1 MLNPIYYFKVNL
13 LKPEVIFANYPDSNL
28 DNIKNQ
34 LINSTIWV
42 EGVPYPLKHGDVFTL
57 SGMQALKVKEL
68 YIDSNQTPILDIVD
82 IPNVENLTIGFA
94 GEQVG
99 LEWSSNNNFYTQIDI
114 RFDEG
119 NWSFAQ
125 KIEKGVGAT
134 LFAPLT
140 ETAILQVRL
149 KFVDDQGNS
158 SRSYIYESIE
168 ICSGHQ
174 CDVNDAPTDIALSAS
189 TIAENNTIGDVIGTL
204 STTDPD
210 AGNSFTYLLVSGT
223 GDTNNASFTIDGASL
238 KANAVFN
245 FEVKSS
251 YTVRIRSTD
260 QGGLTTE
267 KAFAI
272 SVTDVNE
279 APTDIA
285 LSDSTIAEN
294 NEIGAVVGT
303 LSTTDPDAGDTFTYS
318 LISGE
323 GDADNASFAI
333 SGSDLIS
340 NEVFDYEA
348 KSSYAVRIRSTDQ
361 GSLTTEKAFTITV
374 TNVNETPT
382 NLTLSANTIAE
393 NNEIGAVIGT
403 FTTTDPDAEN
413 TFTYTLIETA
423 GGSELDNASF
433 SISGSDLIANVV
445 FDYEVKSTYYIHVRS
460 TDQGGLYG
468 GDVPGSPPFPDIGWT
483 FTITVTD
490 VSENQAPTDI
500 SLSSETIAENNEIG
514 AVVGTLST
522 TDPDAGDTFT
532 YTLASGTGDTDNASF
547 TIDGA
552 DLIANEVFDYEAKSS
567 YAVRIRSTDQGSLTT
582 ERSFTITVTN
592 VNEQP
597 TYVTLSSDTIAENN
611 EIGAVIGT
619 FSTTDQDAGD
629 TFTYTLTE
637 TINGT
642 ELDNASFSIDGANL
656 IANVVFDY
664 EVKSTYYIHVRSTD
678 QDGLWTGLDTSLPPW
693 PNDWGWRFTIT
704 VTDASENSAP
714 TDITISS
721 ETIPLNNASGAVIG
735 ALSTTDPDAG
745 DTFTYTLVSG
755 EGSGDNFDFSIAGSN
770 VIAQTANMSEMKG
783 YWFIRVR
790 STDQGDL
797 YYEKPIVLRIDGT
810 PPL

>member
-1 MLNPIYYFKVNL
+1 M
-13 LKPEVIFANYPDSNL
+13 
-28 DNIKNQ
+28 
-34 LINSTIWV
+34 
-42 EGVPYPLKHGDVFTL
+42 
-57 SGMQALKVKEL
+57 
-68 YIDSNQTPILDIVD
+68 
-82 IPNVENLTIGFA
+82 
-94 GEQVG
+94 
-99 LEWSSNNNFYTQIDI
+99 
-114 RFDEG
+114 
-119 NWSFAQ
+119 
-125 KIEKGVGAT
+125 
-134 LFAPLT
+134 
-140 ETAILQVRL
+140 
-149 KFVDDQGNS
+149 
-158 SRSYIYESIE
+158 
-168 ICSGHQ
+168 
-174 CDVNDAPTDIALSAS
+174 
-189 TIAENNTIGDVIGTL
+189 
-204 STTDPD
+204 
-210 AGNSFTYLLVSGT
+210 
-223 GDTNNASFTIDGASL
+223 
-238 KANAVFN
+238 
-245 FEVKSS
+245 
-251 YTVRIRSTD
+251 
-260 QGGLTTE
+260 
-267 KAFAI
+267 
-272 SVTDVNE
+272 
-279 APTDIA
+279 
-285 LSDSTIAEN
+285 
-294 NEIGAVVGT
+294 
-303 LSTTDPDAGDTFTYS
+303 
-318 LISGE
+318 
-323 GDADNASFAI
+323 
-333 SGSDLIS
+333 
-340 NEVFDYEA
+340 
-348 KSSYAVRIRSTDQ
+348 
-361 GSLTTEKAFTITV
+361 
-374 TNVNETPT
+374 
-382 NLTLSANTIAE
+382 
-393 NNEIGAVIGT
+393 
-403 FTTTDPDAEN
+403 
-413 TFTYTLIETA
+413 
-423 GGSELDNASF
+423 
-433 SISGSDLIANVV
+433 V

>member
-42 EGVPYPLKHGDVFTL
+42 EGVPYPLKHGDVFKL

-68 YIDSNQTPILDIVD
+68 YIDSNQTPILEIVD
-82 IPNVENLTIGFA
+82 IPNVENLTIGFT

-125 KIEKGVGAT
+125 KIEKGVGVT

-189 TIAENNTIGDVIGTL
+189 TIAENNTIGDVIGTF

-210 AGNSFTYLLVSGT
+210 TGNTFTYTIVSGT
-223 GDTNNASFTIDGASL
+223 GDTDNASFTIDGESL
-238 KANAVFN
+238 KANAAFN
-245 FEVKSS
+245 FETKSS

-260 QGGLTTE
+260 QGSLYYE
-267 KAFAI
+267 KAFTI
-272 SVTDVNE
+272 TVTNVNE

-285 LSDSTIAEN
+285 ISASTIAEN
-294 NEIGAVVGT
+294 NAIGDVIGT
-303 LSTTDPDAGDTFTYS
+303 FSTTDPDAGNTFTYT
-318 LISGE
+318 LISGT
-323 GDADNASFAI
+323 GDTDNASFSI
-333 SGSDLIS
+333 SGSDLIA
-340 NEVFDYEA
+340 NEVFDFET
-348 KSSYAVRIRSTDQ
+348 KNSYSVRVRSTDQ
-361 GSLTTEKAFTITV
+361 GGLTTEKAFTITV

-490 VSENQAPTDI
+490 VEGENSAPTDI
-500 SLSSETIAENNEIG
+500 TLSPATIAENNEIG
-514 AVVGTLST
+514 DIIGTFST
-522 TDPDAGDTFT
+522 TDPDPNDLPT
-532 YTLASGTGDTDNASF
+532 YTLVSGTGDTDNASF
-547 TIDGA
+547 AISTVGMRR
-552 DLIANEVFDYEAKSS
+552 DLKANTVFDFETKSS
-567 YAVRIRSTDQGSLTT
+567 YSIR
-582 ERSFTITVTN
+582 
-592 VNEQP
+592 
-597 TYVTLSSDTIAENN
+597 
-611 EIGAVIGT
+611 
-619 FSTTDQDAGD
+619 
-629 TFTYTLTE
+629 
-637 TINGT
+637 
-642 ELDNASFSIDGANL
+642 
-656 IANVVFDY
+656 
-664 EVKSTYYIHVRSTD
+664 VRSTD
-678 QDGLWTGLDTSLPPW
+678 DGGLYYEKA
-693 PNDWGWRFTIT
+693 FTIT
-704 VTDASENSAP
+704 VTDMNENQAP

-721 ETIPLNNASGAVIG
+721 DRVDPFVANGTYAATF
-735 ALSTTDPDAG
+735 STTDPDAAN
-745 DTFTYTLVSG
+745 TFIYSLVSG
-755 EGSGDNFDFSIAGSN
+755 TGDTNNASFLIDGADLIINDYLVYGDGPSRN
-770 VIAQTANMSEMKG
+770 
-783 YWFIRVR
+783 IRVR
-790 STDQGDL
+790 STDQGGLWTEKAFIL
-797 YYEKPIVLRIDGT
+797 YLN
-810 PPL
+810 

>member
-42 EGVPYPLKHGDVFTL
+42 EGVPYPLKHGDVFKL

-68 YIDSNQTPILDIVD
+68 YIDSNQTPILEIVD
-82 IPNVENLTIGFA
+82 IPNVENLTIGFT

-125 KIEKGVGAT
+125 KIEKGVDT
-134 LFAPLT
+134 ILLAPLT

-174 CDVNDAPTDIALSAS
+174 CNDAPTDIELSAS

-210 AGNSFTYLLVSGT
+210 SGNSFTYSLVSGT

-251 YTVRIRSTD
+251 Y
-260 QGGLTTE
+260 
-267 KAFAI
+267 
-272 SVTDVNE
+272 
-279 APTDIA
+279 
-285 LSDSTIAEN
+285 
-294 NEIGAVVGT
+294 
-303 LSTTDPDAGDTFTYS
+303 
-318 LISGE
+318 
-323 GDADNASFAI
+323 
-333 SGSDLIS
+333 
-340 NEVFDYEA
+340 
-348 KSSYAVRIRSTDQ
+348 AVRIRSTDQ
-361 GSLTTEKAFTITV
+361 GSLTTEKAFTIAV
-374 TNVNETPT
+374 TNANETPT

-468 GDVPGSPPFPDIGWT
+468 GDVPGSPPFPAIGWT
-483 FTITVTD
+483 FAITVTD
-490 VSENQAPTDI
+490 VNENQAPTDI
-500 SLSSETIAENNEIG
+500 TLSANTIDENNYIG
-514 AVVGTLST
+514 DIIGTFST
-522 TDPDAGDTFT
+522 TDPDPNDIPT
-532 YTLASGTGDTDNASF
+532 YTLVSGTGDTDNASF
-547 TIDGA
+547 AIATAGMKR
-552 DLIANEVFDYEAKSS
+552 DLKANAVFDFETKSS
-567 YAVRIRSTDQGSLTT
+567 YSIR
-582 ERSFTITVTN
+582 
-592 VNEQP
+592 
-597 TYVTLSSDTIAENN
+597 
-611 EIGAVIGT
+611 
-619 FSTTDQDAGD
+619 
-629 TFTYTLTE
+629 
-637 TINGT
+637 
-642 ELDNASFSIDGANL
+642 
-656 IANVVFDY
+656 
-664 EVKSTYYIHVRSTD
+664 VRSTD
-678 QDGLWTGLDTSLPPW
+678 EGGLYYEKA
-693 PNDWGWRFTIT
+693 FTIT
-704 VTDASENSAP
+704 VTDMNENQAP

-721 ETIPLNNASGAVIG
+721 DRVDPFVANGTYAATF
-735 ALSTTDPDAG
+735 STTDPDAAN
-745 DTFTYTLVSG
+745 TFIYSLVSG
-755 EGSGDNFDFSIAGSN
+755 TGDTNNASFLIDGADLIINDYLVYGDGPSRN
-770 VIAQTANMSEMKG
+770 
-783 YWFIRVR
+783 IRVR
-790 STDQGDL
+790 STDQGGLWTEKAFIL
-797 YYEKPIVLRIDGT
+797 YLN
-810 PPL
+810 